1 MSAQFD
7 LIAQAFAQGFPK
19 LELVPVHTVADEQ
32 LIRFVIYAGANEDT
46 EQSEFD
52 VFSVDRKAAA
62 SIVRKHRRAGSY
74 VERRDPGEPN
84 YKFGGGHCGHYFIEP
99 RDAA

>member
-1 MSAQFD
+1 MSAQFN

-19 LELVPVHTVADEQ
+19 LELVPVLSVADEP

-74 VERRDPGEPN
+74 VERRDPSEPD
-84 YKFGGGHCGHYFIEP
+84 YRYGGGHCGNYYIEP
-99 RDAA
+99 REQT